1 MQLLDFLLRFSGPLD
16 LAKDF
21 LAFGFPGVA
30 LQKLLAK
37 KKDIMIEAYITLD
50 VMMHRHDGHLTDL
63 EHTPPMVVPE
73 SRVSQAKAQSA

>member
-1 MQLLDFLLRFSGPLD
+1 MQLLNFLLRFSGPLD

-37 KKDIMIEAYITLD
+37 KIGIMIEAYNPRN

-63 EHTPPMVVPE
+63 EHRPPMVVPE

>member
-1 MQLLDFLLRFSGPLD
+1 MQLLNFLLRFSGPLD

-37 KKDIMIEAYITLD
+37 KKDIMIEAYITLE
-50 VMMHRHDGHLTDL
+50 M
-63 EHTPPMVVPE
+63 
-73 SRVSQAKAQSA
+73 